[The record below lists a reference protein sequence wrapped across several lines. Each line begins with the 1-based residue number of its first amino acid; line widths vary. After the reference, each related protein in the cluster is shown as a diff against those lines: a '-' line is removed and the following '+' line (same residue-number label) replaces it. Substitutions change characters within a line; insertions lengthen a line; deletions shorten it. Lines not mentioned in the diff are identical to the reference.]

1 LILKNNLEKVKL
13 GCTNNKGETP
23 IHIVCKYST
32 FENIKFML
40 EQTINVD
47 AIINNNKDIY
57 DYLKENHE
65 LSENE
70 KYNITNYLIPKCKR
84 NYLAN
89 Q

>member
-1 LILKNNLEKVKL
+1 
-13 GCTNNKGETP
+13 
-23 IHIVCKYST
+23 
-32 FENIKFML
+32 ML